1 MNHDEQERTRQRAG
15 QTGAL
20 PTLPP
25 RPHLFSCLL
34 SGAQILTL
42 LHLLSDHLP
51 QSPNLHPAAKGNPN
65 PNTFLEDPL
74 AQLRAYSAGR
84 ASYLEQRFQR
94 NENAKRTRLGRG
106 PITSPLPRM
115 LHEGLTD
122 FLKQVGPEGRVN
134 HRSKKGPKSGR
145 KTGSLLYF
153 RANILE
159 EC

>member
-1 MNHDEQERTRQRAG
+1 MNHDEQERTRQRGG

-25 RPHLFSCLL
+25 RPHLFPCLL

-42 LHLLSDHLP
+42 FHLPSDHLP
-51 QSPNLHPAAKGNPN
+51 QSPNLRPAAKGNPN

-94 NENAKRTRLGRG
+94 NENMKRTRLGRG
-106 PITSPLPRM
+106 PITSLLPRM
-115 LHEGLTD
+115 LREGLTD
-122 FLKQVGPEGRVN
+122 FLKQVGPEGRVS
-134 HRSKKGPKSGR
+134 HRSKKGPKSVLFMFSFLWKR
-145 KTGSLLYF
+145 CSK
-153 RANILE
+153 
-159 EC
+159 